1 MTRILPDAPASDQPL
16 GGFLWRSTSDSL
28 VLWFEL
34 AQVQRRQA
42 VNTSRVIFA
51 VIMLR
56 KITDLAADLIG
67 DDPCLGFGFEAL
79 GLHFGF
85 SFPDEEPTDRSQ
97 VFLCCLVQLP
107 SATGTPGTI
116 EP

>member
-1 MTRILPDAPASDQPL
+1 MADQPL
-16 GGFLWRSTSDSL
+16 GGFFWRSTSGSI
-28 VLWFEL
+28 VLGLEL
-34 AQVQRRQA
+34 AQVQRRPA

-67 DDPCLGFGFEAL
+67 DDPCLWFRFGAL

-85 SFPDEEPTDRSQ
+85 SFPDEEPTDRRSQ
-97 VFLCCLVQLP
+97 VFLCCLAQLP
-107 SATGTPGTI
+107 SATGIPGTI

>member
-16 GGFLWRSTSDSL
+16 GGFLWRSTSGSI
-28 VLWFEL
+28 VLGLEL
-34 AQVQRRQA
+34 AQVQRRPA
-42 VNTSRVIFA
+42 VNTSRMIFA

-67 DDPCLGFGFEAL
+67 DDPCLWFRFGAL

-107 SATGTPGTI
+107 SATGIPGTI